1 MAQIRALTKHTKQIK
16 TTYPSV
22 LCFIG
27 FYLLR
32 LWPIPFGKASRP
44 RDQMDTH
51 QVGHGEEFDLFTA
64 EITDLKQP
72 WIPCGSVRGIF
83 HRRNPGDS
91 NKYLGE
97 GWLKTTVLFMG

>member
-1 MAQIRALTKHTKQIK
+1 
-16 TTYPSV
+16 
-22 LCFIG
+22 
-27 FYLLR
+27 
-32 LWPIPFGKASRP
+32 
-44 RDQMDTH
+44 MDTH